1 MKLGKHFLI
10 FVSLLLILGTLVS
23 MVIYKFI
30 PLLVHHTIYYC
41 QAIAHTLSFQM
52 PENLGMIIFII
63 IYAVIFYT
71 AIKFISTLLRIY
83 RFRSYLQK
91 NVFNHANLTPLLKNL
106 NLINKVITIQN
117 EKPFAFCFG
126 IKSPKIYISTK
137 LIDLSNQSELK
148 TILLHEQHHLEH
160 RDALTLLIAHT
171 IESLFP
177 FFPLFS
183 DLILA
188 YRTERELLADK
199 AAIKKN
205 TRVHLISVF
214 KKLLNHEL
222 SYDFTFAPAIAD
234 PHTLDARIRAVTQ
247 NRQYRHIFSLK
258 NILIS
263 LFSLSVI
270 IFFIIIPV
278 RALELHEGGR
288 DVMVLCSSTQ
298 GCTSYCEQTIFT
310 PANSSSVR

>member
-137 LIDLSNQSELK
+137 LISLSTKSELQV
-148 TILLHEQHHLEH
+148 ILLHEQHHLEH
-160 RDALTLLIAHT
+160 RDAFTLLIAHT
-171 IESLFP
+171 LESLFP
-177 FFPLFS
+177 FFPLLS

-199 AAIKKN
+199 AAIN
-205 TRVHLISVF
+205 GNDRMHLISVF
-214 KKLLNHEL
+214 KKLLRYE
-222 SYDFTFAPAIAD
+222 SATDSAFVPAIID
-234 PHTLDARIRAVTQ
+234 HHTLDARIRAVTQ
-247 NRQYRHIFSLK
+247 NRQYRHVFSLK
-258 NILIS
+258 NIFIS

-270 IFFIIIPV
+270 LFFITVPV
-278 RALELHEGGR
+278 TALELHEGGR
-288 DVMVLCSSTQ
+288 DVMILCSNTQ
-298 GCTSYCEQTIFT
+298 GCNSYCKQTIFT
-310 PANSSSVR
+310 PANSSSIH